1 MIVPQ
6 MQQRW
11 TGYSSEGSGSLL
23 GAVLGARQ
31 AGVAERQAGV
41 AERQA
46 SVSEENQKL
55 KNKIFKD
62 RINRIDDQNKYR
74 QGLASQNINKNIS
87 DEAEAN
93 RDRLGKK
100 YVKNMYNPQ
109 GWFGYINPYNPNL
122 MDLWFNEE
130 GRKADLREQFDKI
143 APKQSFEPNQNLIVP
158 DNPNVTVDPYI
169 INQYFNTPQ
178 LNRDRALDNAALF
191 NLLGE

>member
-1 MIVPQ
+1 MNIPQ

-31 AGVAERQAGV
+31 ASVSERQAG
-41 AERQA
+41 
-46 SVSEENQKL
+46 VSEENQKL

-62 RINRIDDQNKYR
+62 RINRIDDQNKYM

-87 DEAEAN
+87 DENEAN
-93 RDRLGKK
+93 RLRDKNK
-100 YVKNMYNPQ
+100 YVENMYNPQ
-109 GWFGYINPYNPNL
+109 GWFGYINPYNRNL
-122 MDLWFNEE
+122 MDLWFNKE
-130 GRKADLREQFDKI
+130 GRKADLEEQFDKL

-158 DNPNVTVDPYI
+158 NNPNVTVDPYI
-169 INQYFNTPQ
+169 INQYYNTPQ
-178 LNRDRALDNAALF
+178 SNRDRALDNAALF